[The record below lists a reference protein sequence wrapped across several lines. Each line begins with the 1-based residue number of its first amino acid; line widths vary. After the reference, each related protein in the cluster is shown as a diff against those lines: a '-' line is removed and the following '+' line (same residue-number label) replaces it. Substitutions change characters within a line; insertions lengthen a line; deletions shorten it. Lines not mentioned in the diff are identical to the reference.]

1 MSVMYLLVP
10 LALVVVAL
18 AVAAYVWAARKGQF
32 DDLKTPAMRML
43 HDDDETRVVSRE
55 SREPDPPAHDSRL
68 TPHD

>member
-10 LALVVVAL
+10 LALLVVAL

-43 HDDDETRVVSRE
+43 HDDESSVVSRE

>member
-10 LALVVVAL
+10 LALLVVAL

-43 HDDDETRVVSRE
+43 HDDEAGIVSRE

>member
-10 LALVVVAL
+10 LALFVVAL

-32 DDLKTPAMRML
+32 DDLKTPAMRMV
-43 HDDDETRVVSRE
+43 HDDEPGVESRE
-55 SREPDPPAHDSRL
+55 SSETALPPHDSRL

>member
-10 LALVVVAL
+10 LALLVVAL

-43 HDDDETRVVSRE
+43 HDDETSVVSRE

-68 TPHD
+68 SPHD

>member
-10 LALVVVAL
+10 VALFVVAL

-43 HDDDETRVVSRE
+43 HDDESPVVRRE
-55 SREPDPPAHDSRL
+55 SSAAAEPTDDSRP
-68 TPHD
+68 TTHD